1 MASQSRNKLRNRFAL
16 VHETAPIQKN
26 FSYWLSLFLF
36 CREPDENKSK
46 SEKPLLL
53 MIFPLAPFVL
63 KKIRVVI
70 QRQRESFDPELMRSG
85 RTCYLARIE
94 LADQWPSGNTC
105 YARVNVPF
113 MAEKPLGPN
122 CADQEK
128 KMTRGLFPF
137 TECIVQ
143 NSS

>member
-1 MASQSRNKLRNRFAL
+1 
-16 VHETAPIQKN
+16 
-26 FSYWLSLFLF
+26 
-36 CREPDENKSK
+36 
-46 SEKPLLL
+46 
-53 MIFPLAPFVL
+53 
-63 KKIRVVI
+63 
-70 QRQRESFDPELMRSG
+70 MRSG